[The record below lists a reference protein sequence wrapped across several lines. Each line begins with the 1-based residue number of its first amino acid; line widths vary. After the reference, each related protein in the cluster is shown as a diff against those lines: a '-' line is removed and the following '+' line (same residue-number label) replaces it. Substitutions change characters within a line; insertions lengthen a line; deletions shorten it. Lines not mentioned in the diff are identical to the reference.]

1 MPNKLCALLIDH
13 DGTLV
18 NSEPAQFEI
27 WQNILAEYQIDYTF
41 EDFIP
46 RIGIPGN
53 ITAEYLVELY
63 KLPIAADKLAIVK
76 EQQTDLYLQNKAF
89 PLMQGILEI
98 IHWAKAQ
105 GLKLAVVS
113 GAERASVL
121 RSLQHHNLSELIDCV
136 VAGGDTEKNKPDPM
150 PYLTALQ
157 RLNLTAEQAV
167 ALEDSAGGIQSAVG
181 AGLCC
186 LAIKHTFTSVTKLQQ
201 ATEIFESHADI
212 LARLK
217 LSCAQVN

>member
-1 MPNKLCALLIDH
+1 MQSKLCAVLIDH

-53 ITAEYLVELY
+53 VTAEYLVELY
-63 KLPIAADKLAIVK
+63 NLPITANKLALVK
-76 EQQTDLYLQNKAF
+76 EQQTDLYLKNKAF
-89 PLMQGILEI
+89 PLMPGILDI
-98 IHWAKAQ
+98 IHWAKEQ
-105 GLKLAVVS
+105 GIKLAVVS
-113 GAERASVL
+113 GAERSSVL

-136 VAGGDTEKNKPDPM
+136 IAGGDTEKNKPDPL

-157 RLNLTAEQAV
+157 RLGLIAEQAV

-186 LAIKHTFTSVTKLQQ
+186 LAIKHTFTSVDKLQQ
-201 ATEIFESHADI
+201 SSEIFESHADI

-217 LSCAQVN
+217 LS